1 MRDGKE
7 KNDSQISI
15 EKENL
20 NIDEISR
27 TKNNFESKDQF
38 FNDFDSILNI
48 SNIENDDNNEIK
60 IEKNTKIQTPIE
72 NGSID
77 KSLRDDFENI
87 DKINIVNEDINE
99 TSLQID
105 INNENKEE
113 KKIRTKDDLND
124 TPIPIFECSFCA
136 NEKVVFQHYIRE
148 ILSDKYLLQ
157 TSVFDINDLEK
168 LICNKRY
175 INKDEKSEKLLN
187 LVIKNME
194 YIKLYIPKDKSIIYF
209 KSNVF
214 QNLCQKNEID
224 NHRLFRQK
232 IEDSIVRKK
241 KDSYFRGIN
250 RIPRNS
256 MNNKC
261 LFNSTNSL
269 INNFNA
275 LSGLVEPVAQ
285 INPNINNIKNNFTI
299 ASCSN
304 NSINFNSLS
313 LNNNEFNYYCK
324 DNNNLDY
331 IVEKIEKN
339 DGSVSCVDDKEEI
352 LNFFK
357 FDLSRKIA
365 KKDIKWENKYYDIW
379 NPDISSDFDEN
390 DLNEND
396 YNYNIKD
403 MNVNE
408 DNKNKS
414 INININYKY
423 LIKNKNINK
432 SMGYIKYNIPKK
444 NIIFKFNKN
453 KGKKFGL
460 NEINKNTSNNI
471 IKNSIEKNNNSKNY
485 SIKYNKGSI
494 SRDKDIS
501 TNKSSVNYNINKS
514 HDLSKYSNKYIN
526 NYSNYNNNSNYNHKN
541 LLSDITFLKNKGLT
555 TNSVYNINKS
565 AHFVNKNRQRISY
578 NKKDNNNINTKSLQY
593 ISSSSKNNSSNNF
606 SIGVSINL
614 KANSSIK
621 SNGIINCLN
630 PKNISQFQI
639 NGNKNIKN
647 NSNNINNKILIN
659 QNIDKKNRLF
669 NLFNNIDIL
678 NLNHNRARS
687 NYNKY
692 KTKQIIGKNK
702 FKNYNKK
709 NNFSKKNLYHYSVDK
724 KKANGIISRTNDL
737 LYSSNSIFN
746 NINNKKSSDALYT
759 KSLGLSF
766 GSNDNN
772 ISENTTNIVFNSV
785 SNFNKSNSN
794 LNNSNNCSPYKFN
807 QTYYTKNSK
816 EFKNKINDL
825 VYLINKGNN
834 NSHDL
839 YLLNNNNVSNFKNK
853 SINCFNFTSYLDKHK
868 YKKAKI
874 LCSNKSN

>member
-60 IEKNTKIQTPIE
+60 LEKNAKNQTPIE

-87 DKINIVNEDINE
+87 DKINIVNGDINE
-99 TSLQID
+99 ISLQID

-113 KKIRTKDDLND
+113 KKIRTKDDLNN

-157 TSVFDINDLEK
+157 TSIFDINDLEK

-194 YIKLYIPKDKSIIYF
+194 YIRLYIPKDKSIIYF
-209 KSNVF
+209 KSKVF

-224 NHRLFRQK
+224 NHRLFKQK

-460 NEINKNTSNNI
+460 NEINKNISNNI
-471 IKNSIEKNNNSKNY
+471 IKNSIENNNNSKNY

-494 SRDKDIS
+494 SKDKDIS
-501 TNKSSVNYNINKS
+501 TNKSSINYNINKS

-565 AHFVNKNRQRISY
+565 AHFMNKNRQRISY

-639 NGNKNIKN
+639 QALR
-647 NSNNINNKILIN
+647 LIP
-659 QNIDKKNRLF
+659 
-669 NLFNNIDIL
+669 
-678 NLNHNRARS
+678 
-687 NYNKY
+687 
-692 KTKQIIGKNK
+692 
-702 FKNYNKK
+702 
-709 NNFSKKNLYHYSVDK
+709 K
-724 KKANGIISRTNDL
+724 KK
-737 LYSSNSIFN
+737 F
-746 NINNKKSSDALYT
+746 
-759 KSLGLSF
+759 
-766 GSNDNN
+766 
-772 ISENTTNIVFNSV
+772 
-785 SNFNKSNSN
+785 
-794 LNNSNNCSPYKFN
+794 
-807 QTYYTKNSK
+807 
-816 EFKNKINDL
+816 
-825 VYLINKGNN
+825 
-834 NSHDL
+834 
-839 YLLNNNNVSNFKNK
+839 
-853 SINCFNFTSYLDKHK
+853 
-868 YKKAKI
+868 
-874 LCSNKSN
+874 